1 MIRISRVTYPRHSLI
16 ALGVM
21 IGFVLALLIAEL
33 ALHQPSA
40 LSDAPA
46 EDHISLVQ
54 LVSAHPKY

>member
-1 MIRISRVTYPRHSLI
+1 MYPRHSFI

-46 EDHISLVQ
+46 EDHISLEQ

>member
-1 MIRISRVTYPRHSLI
+1 MVRISRVMYPRHSLI

-46 EDHISLVQ
+46 EDQVSTVQ
-54 LVSAHPKY
+54 LVSAHPKH